1 MEIPCRIVLRMKPG
15 NGSPNYKEEF
25 RMKFN
30 KNRILTGALA
40 AVLVLSV
47 GATAA
52 FAAGPRAGRGNGN
65 FVDADNNGVCDNRGN
80 GNRNF
85 VDADNDGVCDNRG
98 NGNGN
103 FVDADNDGVCDN
115 RGNGNGNFVDADND
129 GVCDNRDSGNRQGKG
144 CHGRRG

>member
-1 MEIPCRIVLRMKPG
+1 
-15 NGSPNYKEEF
+15 
-25 RMKFN
+25 MKFN

-52 FAAGPRAGRGNGN
+52 FAAGPRAGRGNGS
-65 FVDADNNGVCDNRGN
+65 FVDADSDGICDS
-80 GNRNF
+80 
-85 VDADNDGVCDNRG
+85 RG

-129 GVCDNRDSGNRQGKG
+129 GVCDNRGSGNRQGKG